1 MQADSMRICSECCA
15 QVLPFTP
22 AAQFHKAVV
31 LEVFNRRSVLWNVVH
46 QRKEAPVITGCALVE
61 STLPAFPN
69 LHKYGCCYS
78 LGRRG
83 APFWSCKKHHLYH
96 CYHVGWVSNSQSFP
110 AILHFAPLFS
120 LEIIY
125 QQVLHSLACV
135 SLLAIVKALWK
146 AKMLHQGSET
156 RQRCS
161 APYKPDTAPAAS
173 TSRSCWRWRWGS
185 AWSGQSTLHWPCSCC
200 PRPAATS
207 LQPRCAPGCR
217 QRAEP
222 LPWDPAVVT
231 WEAGRTE

>member
-22 AAQFHKAVV
+22 VAQFQKAVV
-31 LEVFNRRSVLWNVVH
+31 LEVFNRRSMFWNVAH
-46 QRKEAPVITGCALVE
+46 QRKEAPVITGCSLVE

-69 LHKYGCCYS
+69 LLKYGCCYS

-83 APFWSCKKHHLYH
+83 APLWSYKKHHLYH
-96 CYHVGWVSNSQSFP
+96 CYCVGWVSDSQSFP

-120 LEIIY
+120 LEMFIH
-125 QQVLHSLACV
+125 QQVSHSLACV
-135 SLLAIVKALWK
+135 YLLANTLSKLYGRQSCFIKAL
-146 AKMLHQGSET
+146 
-156 RQRCS
+156 R
-161 APYKPDTAPAAS
+161 PAAS
-173 TSRSCWRWRWGS
+173 TSRSCWRWWWGS
-185 AWSGQSTLHWPCSCC
+185 AWPGQSTLHCPCSCC

-222 LPWDPAVVT
+222 LPWDPAVPM
-231 WEAGRTE
+231 WEAGRT